1 MFQNSQWTYNTG
13 ATGAAGLAVIAASGG
28 AVHLSDP
35 VGKIHR
41 MLFGGLGAGLS
52 LGFRIPRMPSPK
64 VRGNALAG
72 AGSVTDFPSGGR
84 IMRSDK
90 LGRELQRGDFRG
102 AVLFVEGG
110 VAGLVGYMF

>member
-1 MFQNSQWTYNTG
+1 
-13 ATGAAGLAVIAASGG
+13 VIATSGG
-28 AVHLSDP
+28 AVDLNDP
-35 VGKIHR
+35 AQKTHR
-41 MLFGGLGAGLS
+41 MLFGGLGADLS
-52 LGFRIPRMPSPK
+52 LGLRIPRMPSPK
-64 VRGNALAG
+64 VRGNAPAG

-110 VAGLVGYMF
+110 GGLVAGMNVGVQPGGGVAGLVGYMF